1 MSDNEILEIINEDI
15 GIKNAVL
22 KIINLKKENWTGWVE
37 IKVTK
42 GKLIDTIKKEKFWNR
57 FKIMIK

>member
-1 MSDNEILEIINEDI
+1 MTDKEIFEIINNDT

-37 IKVTK
+37 VKMTK
-42 GKLIDTIKKEKFWNR
+42 GKLIDTIKKEKF
-57 FKIMIK
+57 